1 MTGRT
6 VAKGGRTVKKRVE
19 KLFVWSISP
28 SRRVFFRGR
37 NRIAFRKEMSR
48 LPQRRNFF
56 AARQFLRVQKE
67 GKNRA
72 SKSFSR
78 PGWSPLACKSRL
90 SFCKPF
96 PRRIDAGAGSG
107 RTAFRDGRQIVA
119 ETGFRLSS
127 CIPLGARGSRI
138 SVLFPSPARLR
149 GSRRG
154 CLDVLTKCHLGLAA
168 VRKPFDAFATGG
180 GRRHRNRQGSS
191 QGPSFFPFRNAEIYG
206 CPHWISTEPK

>member
-28 SRRVFFRGR
+28 SRRVFFRGK
-37 NRIAFRKEMSR
+37 NRIAFRKEMNR

-154 CLDVLTKCHLGLAA
+154 CLDVLTKCHLEVAA
-168 VRKPFDAFATGG
+168 VRRPFGTFATGD
-180 GRRHRNRQGSS
+180 GRCHRNRQGS
-191 QGPSFFPFRNAEIYG
+191 F
-206 CPHWISTEPK
+206 

>member
-6 VAKGGRTVKKRVE
+6 VAKGAGLLKTSGETVCMEHISVPAGVFSREKQNRFPQRNESPSAKTKLFCRKAVPAGAERGEKQGFE
-19 KLFVWSISP
+19 KLF
-28 SRRVFFRGR
+28 
-37 NRIAFRKEMSR
+37 
-48 LPQRRNFF
+48 
-56 AARQFLRVQKE
+56 
-67 GKNRA
+67 
-72 SKSFSR
+72 R

-119 ETGFRLSS
+119 ETGSRLSS

-154 CLDVLTKCHLGLAA
+154 CLDVLTKCHLEVAA
-168 VRKPFDAFATGG
+168 VRRPFGTFATGD
-180 GRRHRNRQGSS
+180 GRCHRNRQGS
-191 QGPSFFPFRNAEIYG
+191 F
-206 CPHWISTEPK
+206 